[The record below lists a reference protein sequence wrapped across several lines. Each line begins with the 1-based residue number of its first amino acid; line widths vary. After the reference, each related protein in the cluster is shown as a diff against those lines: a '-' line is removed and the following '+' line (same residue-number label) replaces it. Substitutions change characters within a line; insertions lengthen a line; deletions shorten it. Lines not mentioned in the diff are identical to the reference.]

1 MNKMKWRIKREILT
15 AVDFNPASLIEL
27 ELNGIVTELLVTD
40 TDLEDILSSALNNGI
55 AYWCKDVYPK
65 DGHWEGYFTEEHV
78 VKGGTLIL
86 KDLDGKQYELNKF
99 KMLRGIAYL
108 IALSN
113 LDLSR
118 YGFENKDAYYVNAEN
133 TLLILRAS
141 HCLYTGNIDAYI
153 ADLIVQYGIFGK
165 QVFA

>member
-1 MNKMKWRIKREILT
+1 MNRIKWRIRREILT

-40 TDLEDILSSALNNGI
+40 EDLEDILCSALNNGM
-55 AYWCKDVYPK
+55 AYWCKGVCPK
-65 DGHWEGYFTEEHV
+65 DGHWEGYFAEEHI

-86 KDLDGKQYELNKF
+86 EDLDGKQYELNKF

-133 TLLILRAS
+133 TLLVLKAS

>member
-1 MNKMKWRIKREILT
+1 MNRIKWRIRREILT

-27 ELNGIVTELLVTD
+27 ELNGIVTE
-40 TDLEDILSSALNNGI
+40 
-55 AYWCKDVYPK
+55 
-65 DGHWEGYFTEEHV
+65 EHI

-86 KDLDGKQYELNKF
+86 KDLDGKQYQLNKF

-108 IALSN
+108 IESSN
-113 LDLSR
+113 LDLSN

-133 TLLILRAS
+133 TLLMLKAS
-141 HCLYTGNIDAYI
+141 HCLYTGDIDAYI

>member
-1 MNKMKWRIKREILT
+1 MNRIKWRIRREILT
-15 AVDFNPASLIEL
+15 ALNFNPASLIEL

-40 TDLEDILSSALNNGI
+40 NDLEDILCSAFDGI

-65 DGHWEGYFTEEHV
+65 DGQWYGYFTEEHV

-86 KDLDGKQYELNKF
+86 KDLDGKQYQLNKF

-113 LDLSR
+113 LDLSN

-133 TLLILRAS
+133 TLLMLKAS
-141 HCLYTGNIDAYI
+141 HCLYTGDIDAYI
-153 ADLIVQYGIFGK
+153 ADLIV
-165 QVFA
+165 

>member
-1 MNKMKWRIKREILT
+1 MNRIKGRIRREILT

-40 TDLEDILSSALNNGI
+40 NDLEDILCSAFNGI

-65 DGHWEGYFTEEHV
+65 DGHWEGYFTEEHI

-86 KDLDGKQYELNKF
+86 KDLDGKQYQLNKF

-108 IALSN
+108 IESSN
-113 LDLSR
+113 LDLSS

-133 TLLILRAS
+133 TLLMLKAS
-141 HCLYTGNIDAYI
+141 HCLYTVDIDAYI